1 MPLDSIEIFDMT
13 EGLDFEVKKA
23 AGRDGQGQLPESFFS
38 TYSAMANSEGGVV
51 LLGVEETAPSVF
63 QVVGVGNPEKVIKE
77 LWNSLNNREK
87 TNINILTDS
96 NVSTRMIE
104 GKRVIQI
111 TVPRATRQQMPVFE
125 GKDVFRGT
133 YRRHGEGDYGCD

>member
-1 MPLDSIEIFDMT
+1 
-13 EGLDFEVKKA
+13 
-23 AGRDGQGQLPESFFS
+23 
-38 TYSAMANSEGGVV
+38 MANSEGGVV